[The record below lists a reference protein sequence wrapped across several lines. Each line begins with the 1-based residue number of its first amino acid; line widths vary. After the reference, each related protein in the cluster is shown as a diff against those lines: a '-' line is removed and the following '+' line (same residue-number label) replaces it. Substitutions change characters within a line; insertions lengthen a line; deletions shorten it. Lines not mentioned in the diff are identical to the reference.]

1 MNKQEWLNNLNEEQ
15 FKSVTVKNKSV
26 YVIAGP
32 GTGKTRTLISRIAYL
47 IESEK
52 TKIKGILV
60 IAFTNNAVQEVKERL
75 EKILHIDDFSI
86 LTITTFHSLCNK
98 ILRKYIVNLGLQFT
112 SYFSII
118 DEKDRKKIIRNI
130 LSQLCLDKN
139 IYNISNVGKYISYIK
154 NKVIKKE
161 ILESYSGL
169 DKKRINNYDTESSFF
184 SKEIEIIYIS
194 YNNYLMKNNML
205 DFDDLIIYTYKLLTT
220 NYNIALLYQNQF
232 SYVLVDEFQDIDL
245 IQYQI
250 MKILSKNSYF
260 FTVGDLNQNIYSFR
274 GADRLCSYLLL
285 KDFKFSK
292 MNLKKNYRST
302 ENILNKANLLI
313 QNNYINLLDDYFKNF
328 LISVSG
334 SGEEVVYQNFFN
346 SQQESEFIV
355 KKIKELVYF
364 RKYKFKDI
372 AILYRMNELSQEIE
386 NSFINSKI
394 PYFVN
399 GYVSLYQ
406 KKEIKDF
413 IAYLKFIISPEQN
426 FFLKRIINVPSR
438 NIGTKTIDILEK
450 ISSEKNIS
458 LFEVIKNISNFNL
471 SKVVEKKIDKFKK
484 IFFNLLSLINDK
496 KTNLSNLIFSI
507 DEIIGYSIML
517 DEKETQD
524 NNLEKKNN
532 LKRLQFIFAK
542 YDSEMKGNFLDKLIS
557 LLDQIVLF
565 SDNDISFNK
574 NDQVI
579 LSSIHKSKGLEFKVV
594 FVIGWEE
601 NIFLNISNLENF
613 GNDFFVNNSNEEC
626 KEKNIQEERRLAYVA
641 ITRAKELLYISSSNY
656 RFIFGKKIFSKPIS
670 FIQEMK
676 LIDSNK
682 KTKNNFLFYKNR
694 NYKKYSLYNIGE
706 KVQHDFFGLGTIIS
720 LNNEIATI
728 LFSKPYGM
736 KQILIN
742 HFSLKKID

>member
-1 MNKQEWLNNLNEEQ
+1 MNEKQWLKQLNKEQ
-15 FKSVTVKNKSV
+15 FNSVTVKNRSV

-47 IESEK
+47 VESEK
-52 TKIKGILV
+52 KIKGILV
-60 IAFTNNAVQEVKERL
+60 IAFTNNAVQEVRERL
-75 EKILHIDDFSI
+75 EKILNIDDFSL

-98 ILRKYIVNLGLQFT
+98 ILRKDISHLGLQLT
-112 SYFSII
+112 PYFSII

-139 IYNISNVGKYISYIK
+139 IYNFSNVGKYLSYIK
-154 NKVIKKE
+154 NKIIKKE
-161 ILESYSGL
+161 ILESYSDL
-169 DKKRINNYDTESSFF
+169 DQNIINNYDNDLIFF
-184 SKEIEIIYIS
+184 SKEIESIYTL
-194 YNNYLMKNNML
+194 YKNYLLNNNML
-205 DFDDLIIYTYKLLTT
+205 DFDDLIIYTYKLLIQ
-220 NYNIALLYQNQF
+220 NKNISVFYQNKF
-232 SYVLVDEFQDIDL
+232 SYCLVDEFQDIDL

-250 MKILSKNSYF
+250 MKILSKKSYF

-274 GADRLCSYLLL
+274 GADRLCSYLLF
-285 KDFKFSK
+285 KEFKFSK
-292 MNLKKNYRST
+292 MNLHKNYRST

-313 QNNYINLLDDYFKNF
+313 QNNYINSFDDKFKNF

-334 SGEEVVYQNFFN
+334 AGEEVVYQNFFN
-346 SQQESEFIV
+346 SQQESEFII

-372 AILYRMNELSQEIE
+372 AILYRINELGQEIE

-399 GYVSLYQ
+399 GYFSLYQ

-413 IAYLKFIISPEQN
+413 IFYLKFMISPEQN
-426 FFLKRIINVPSR
+426 FFLQRIINVPAR
-438 NIGTKTIDILEK
+438 NIGKKTIDILEK
-450 ISSEKNIS
+450 ISFEQNIS
-458 LFEVIKNISNFNL
+458 LFEVIQNISNFNL
-471 SKVVEKKIDKFKK
+471 SQIIKKKVNNFKK
-484 IFFNLLSLINDK
+484 IFEKLLSLLNDDE
-496 KTNLSNLIFSI
+496 TNLSNLIFSI
-507 DEIIGYSIML
+507 DQIIGYSEML
-517 DEKETQD
+517 DEKESEEQK
-524 NNLEKKNN
+524 LEKKNN
-532 LKRLQFIFAK
+532 LKRLQFIFSK
-542 YDSEMKGNFLDKLIS
+542 YDSEMKGNFLEKLIS

-565 SDNDISFNK
+565 SENNISSRN

-601 NIFLNISNLENF
+601 NIFLNISNNVENF
-613 GNDFFVNNSNEEC
+613 ENYRFLKNDKEEN

-641 ITRAKELLYISSSNY
+641 ITRAKELLYISSADY

-682 KTKNNFLFYKNR
+682 TKNKFVFYKNK
-694 NYKKYSLYNIGE
+694 NYKNSLLYSVGD
-706 KVQHDFFGLGTIIS
+706 KVKHDFFGSGIIIS
-720 LNNEIATI
+720 LEKEIATI
-728 LFSKPYGM
+728 IFAKPHGI
-736 KQILIN
+736 KKILIS
-742 HFSLKKID
+742 HFSLKKE